1 MPSSSLDSYA
11 MVTSR
16 FPPAISFTAASIS
29 FIGLVIL
36 RVTSTARMIVVSKAT
51 ADIIISRIMEIR
63 TIHRTTVQHP
73 RQADMAPH
81 RVLFMEVRTTV
92 MALVMERHRITARAQ
107 DMEMLK
113 ATIRA
118 LDMEAPRATI
128 RVMDMV
134 VPRIISRALD
144 TKIQRAT
151 SRTLDTEPPRTIS
164 RVQAME
170 TRTVTME
177 HMEAIPVIRVM
188 HMAAIQNRRRKRKKE
203 NRVDLENSLQ
213 NVQHLHLYLDW
224 LQAVS

>member
-1 MPSSSLDSYA
+1 MLWITIITIIATIVTITTVIATIITIIAIITAVISL
-11 MVTSR
+11 
-16 FPPAISFTAASIS
+16 
-29 FIGLVIL
+29 LIL
-36 RVTSTARMIVVSKAT
+36 STH
-51 ADIIISRIMEIR
+51 IIISRIMEIR
-63 TIHRTTVQHP
+63 TIHRMTVQHP

-92 MALVMERHRITARAQ
+92 MALVMERHRITVRVPVMEVPGIIIRVPAMKVFGIIARALV
-107 DMEMLK
+107 MERTRITVRVP
-113 ATIRA
+113 A
-118 LDMEAPRATI
+118 ME
-128 RVMDMV
+128 
-134 VPRIISRALD
+134 VPGITA
-144 TKIQRAT
+144 
-151 SRTLDTEPPRTIS
+151 

-213 NVQHLHLYLDW
+213 NVQRLHLYLDW

>member
-1 MPSSSLDSYA
+1 MLWITIITTI
-11 MVTSR
+11 VTITTLT
-16 FPPAISFTAASIS
+16 AIATIITIIAIIIAVISI
-29 FIGLVIL
+29 LIL
-36 RVTSTARMIVVSKAT
+36 STH
-51 ADIIISRIMEIR
+51 IIISRIMEIR

-134 VPRIISRALD
+134 VPRIISR
-144 TKIQRAT
+144 
-151 SRTLDTEPPRTIS
+151 
-164 RVQAME
+164 VQAME

>member
-1 MPSSSLDSYA
+1 MLWITIITTIITIIIAVISL
-11 MVTSR
+11 
-16 FPPAISFTAASIS
+16 
-29 FIGLVIL
+29 LIL
-36 RVTSTARMIVVSKAT
+36 STH
-51 ADIIISRIMEIR
+51 IIISRQTEIR
-63 TIHRTTVQHP
+63 TMHRTTVQDP
-73 RQADMAPH
+73 RQEDMAPH
-81 RVLFMEVRTTV
+81 RVLFMEVRATV
-92 MALVMERHRITARAQ
+92 MAPAMERHRITARAQ

-134 VPRIISRALD
+134 VPRIISRA
-144 TKIQRAT
+144 
-151 SRTLDTEPPRTIS
+151 LDTEPPRTIS

-213 NVQHLHLYLDW
+213 NVQHLHLCLDW

>member
-1 MPSSSLDSYA
+1 MLWITIITTIIIIIAVISL
-11 MVTSR
+11 
-16 FPPAISFTAASIS
+16 
-29 FIGLVIL
+29 LIL
-36 RVTSTARMIVVSKAT
+36 STH
-51 ADIIISRIMEIR
+51 IIISRITEIR
-63 TIHRTTVQHP
+63 TMHRTTVQDP
-73 RQADMAPH
+73 RQEDMAPH
-81 RVLFMEVRTTV
+81 RVLFMEVRATV
-92 MALVMERHRITARAQ
+92 MAPAMERHRITARAQ

-134 VPRIISRALD
+134 VPRI
-144 TKIQRAT
+144 T

>member
-1 MPSSSLDSYA
+1 MLWITIITTIITIIIAVISL
-11 MVTSR
+11 
-16 FPPAISFTAASIS
+16 
-29 FIGLVIL
+29 LIL
-36 RVTSTARMIVVSKAT
+36 STH
-51 ADIIISRIMEIR
+51 IIISRITEIR
-63 TIHRTTVQHP
+63 TMHRTTVQDP
-73 RQADMAPH
+73 RQEDMAPH
-81 RVLFMEVRTTV
+81 RVLFMEVRATV
-92 MALVMERHRITARAQ
+92 MASAMERHRITARAQ

-177 HMEAIPVIRVM
+177 HTVAIPVIRVM
-188 HMAAIQNRRRKRKKE
+188 HMAAIQNQRRKRKKE

-213 NVQHLHLYLDW
+213 NVQRLHLYSDW

>member
-1 MPSSSLDSYA
+1 MLWITIITTIITIIIAVISL
-11 MVTSR
+11 
-16 FPPAISFTAASIS
+16 
-29 FIGLVIL
+29 LIL
-36 RVTSTARMIVVSKAT
+36 STH
-51 ADIIISRIMEIR
+51 IIISRITEIR
-63 TIHRTTVQHP
+63 TMHRTAVQDP
-73 RQADMAPH
+73 RQEDMAPH
-81 RVLFMEVRTTV
+81 RVLFMEIRTTV
-92 MALVMERHRITARAQ
+92 MALVMERHRITARVQ
-107 DMEMLK
+107 DMEMPK
-113 ATIRA
+113 ATARVPITEVLRI
-118 LDMEAPRATI
+118 TI

-151 SRTLDTEPPRTIS
+151 SRTLDTEPPGTIS

-177 HMEAIPVIRVM
+177 HTVAIPVIRVM

>member
-1 MPSSSLDSYA
+1 
-11 MVTSR
+11 
-16 FPPAISFTAASIS
+16 
-29 FIGLVIL
+29 
-36 RVTSTARMIVVSKAT
+36 
-51 ADIIISRIMEIR
+51 MEIR

-81 RVLFMEVRTTV
+81 RVLFMEVRATV
-92 MALVMERHRITARAQ
+92 MAPAMERHRITARAQ

-134 VPRIISRALD
+134 VPRITSRALD
-144 TKIQRAT
+144 TKIQRAA
-151 SRTLDTEPPRTIS
+151 SRTLDTEPPRIIS

>member
-1 MPSSSLDSYA
+1 MLWITIITTIITIIIAVISL
-11 MVTSR
+11 
-16 FPPAISFTAASIS
+16 
-29 FIGLVIL
+29 LIL
-36 RVTSTARMIVVSKAT
+36 STH
-51 ADIIISRIMEIR
+51 IIISRQTEIR
-63 TIHRTTVQHP
+63 TMHRTTVQDP
-73 RQADMAPH
+73 RQEDMAPH
-81 RVLFMEVRTTV
+81 RVLFMEVRATV
-92 MALVMERHRITARAQ
+92 MAPAMERHRITARAQ

-134 VPRIISRALD
+134 VPRIISRA
-144 TKIQRAT
+144 
-151 SRTLDTEPPRTIS
+151 LDTEPPRTIS

-213 NVQHLHLYLDW
+213 NVQHLHLYSDW